1 MTSRWGPM
9 GWMTLHSISLNYPEN
24 PSQEDK
30 VVLKRFLDKFTECIT
45 CPSCKQHFTVI
56 FSNYQKRH
64 PEWANSRFDLFLFVV
79 RAHNTVNKR
88 LDKPI
93 LATVEDCLNTLKN
106 VSKVT
111 SFTTYRQNYCNY
123 VLNNWA
129 RQFDGE
135 GMIMANSAR
144 EMLRI
149 NNEYWNLRE
158 TDINSISFP
167 ESNVMEFVAENRDI
181 NPPGL
186 GKITLQTP
194 VGFRLKGG
202 KLSLGSR

>member
-9 GWMTLHSISLNYPEN
+9 GWMTLHSISLNYPEI
-24 PSQEDK
+24 PSSEDK
-30 VVLKRFLDKFTECIT
+30 VILKRFLDKFAECIT
-45 CPSCKQHFTVI
+45 CPSCKHHFTTI

-64 PEWANSRFDLFLFVV
+64 PEWANSRFDLFLFTV

-93 LATVEDCLNTLKN
+93 LTTVQDCLNTLKN

-111 SFTTYRQNYCNY
+111 SFQTYRQNYCNY

-129 RQFDGE
+129 RQLDGD
-135 GMIMANSAR
+135 GMIMASSAK
-144 EMLRI
+144 EMIRI

-167 ESNVMEFVAENRDI
+167 ESNVMEFVPENRDI
-181 NPPGL
+181 TPPGL
-186 GKITLQTP
+186 GKVTLQTS
-194 VGFRLKGG
+194 VGFRFKAG